1 MISKQ
6 QEQKS
11 RRFQVVRVA
20 KTERV
25 HEACFMLDLHF
36 YAFGLASQVTS

>member
-11 RRFQVVRVA
+11 RSFQVVRIA

-25 HEACFMLDLHF
+25 HEACFMLDSRF
-36 YAFGLASQVTS
+36 YAFGLVTS